1 MILQAINL
9 TKSFQNGE
17 KVLSVLD
24 KVSIEINK
32 RDFITIMGESGAGKS
47 TLLNILGT
55 LDFATSGSL
64 IINKENINDL
74 TQDQLAELRNKY
86 FGFVFQFHHLLPDF
100 TAFENVLIPNQ
111 IAGDDGDNKKAVEL
125 LGYIGLENRMDHYP
139 SQLSGGER
147 LRVAV
152 VRALM
157 NNPKLLLADEPTG
170 NLDIG
175 NSIKLMKLFQRINK
189 DFDLTLIITTHNP
202 KVALIGTK
210 QYTLEDGALSL
221 LDSV

>member
-55 LDFATSGSL
+55 LDVATSGSL

-74 TQDQLAELRNKY
+74 TQDQLAELRNK
-86 FGFVFQFHHLLPDF
+86 
-100 TAFENVLIPNQ
+100 
-111 IAGDDGDNKKAVEL
+111 
-125 LGYIGLENRMDHYP
+125 
-139 SQLSGGER
+139 
-147 LRVAV
+147 
-152 VRALM
+152 
-157 NNPKLLLADEPTG
+157 
-170 NLDIG
+170 
-175 NSIKLMKLFQRINK
+175 
-189 DFDLTLIITTHNP
+189 
-202 KVALIGTK
+202 
-210 QYTLEDGALSL
+210 
-221 LDSV
+221 

>member
-111 IAGDDGDNKKAVEL
+111 IAGNDGDDKKAVEL
-125 LGYIGLENRMDHYP
+125 LGYIGLKNRMDHFP

-210 QYTLEDGALSL
+210 QYTLEDGTLSL

>member
-9 TKSFQNGE
+9 TKSFQNGD

-24 KVSIEINK
+24 KISIEINK

-55 LDFATSGSL
+55 LDVATSGSL

-74 TQDQLAELRNKY
+74 TQDQIAELRNKY

-111 IAGDDGDNKKAVEL
+111 IAGNDGDEKKAVEL
-125 LGYIGLENRMDHYP
+125 LGYIGLENRIDHFP

-157 NNPKLLLADEPTG
+157 NNPKLLLADEPTTA
-170 NLDIG
+170 LDVTIQAQILY
-175 NSIKLMKLFQRINK
+175 SYSSSVSDKKISL
-189 DFDLTLIITTHNP
+189 
-202 KVALIGTK
+202 ALIHHYIGQHSGTDDRVLV
-210 QYTLEDGALSL
+210 T
-221 LDSV
+221 